1 MTKIAEHSVDVCRL
15 ISRPT
20 LAYRI
25 CDTINIAS
33 FAYLLATA
41 DFGPTLVYQGY
52 AKGACHFRGSA

>member
-15 ISRPT
+15 IIRPT
-20 LAYRI
+20 FSRQI
-25 CDTINIAS
+25 RDTLNIAS